1 MASGNIVLNY
11 LLVRSKKRKKTISLQ
26 LKKDGSIVIH
36 APRRV
41 SEREIDLFFHS
52 KKDWLQKKIMESQG
66 KRAESDTKKFTSG
79 EIFYYLG
86 SPYPLIVVDGKK
98 SGEGLTFSGHQFI
111 LSGIHA
117 HQAEALFV
125 TWYKEKAREYIE
137 ERVRHYSGILKLYP
151 ERVRIGSARSRW
163 GSCSHKNHLSFTWRL
178 IMAPHTV
185 VDYVVI
191 HELAHIKEK
200 NHSNRFW
207 NLVEEIVSDY
217 GTHRKWLRQKGHLL
231 NI

>member
-1 MASGNIVLNY
+1 MVSGNIVLNY

-52 KKDWLQKKIMESQG
+52 KKDWLQKKIVESQV
-66 KRAESDTKKFTSG
+66 KRAESDTKYFTSG

-86 SPYPLIVVDGKK
+86 SPYPLIVDDSKK
-98 SGEGLTFSGHQFI
+98 SSEGLTFSSHQFI
-111 LSGIHA
+111 LAGVHA

-137 ERVRHYSGILKLYP
+137 ERVRHYSGVLKLYP
-151 ERVRIGSARSRW
+151 ALVRIGNARSRW
-163 GSCSHKNHLSFTWRL
+163 GSCSYKNHLSFTWRL
-178 IMAPHTV
+178 IMAPHAV

-207 NLVEEIVSDY
+207 NLVEEIIPDY
-217 GTHRKWLRQKGHLL
+217 GTYRKWLRQKGQLL